1 MWYIRVRFR
10 LKRETEDLWDN
21 VVVSIKKELWDTVKT
36 RDDAFNYGSDES
48 ELIRRWWRDPTK
60 RDKVEIIPLW
70 KFDYWVPALYFTERY
85 PGEYDNVLWELEGK
99 KATALSEDEKKEFG
113 REEEKEEEKKEEAK
127 PIALISGLGA
137 LLLILLLLFILT
149 EKEKT

>member
-48 ELIRRWWRDPTK
+48 ELIRRWYRDPTK
-60 RDKVEIIPLW
+60 RDKVEIWALW
-70 KFDYWVPALYFTERY
+70 KLDYWAPPLYFTETY
-85 PGEYDNVLWELEGK
+85 PGEYDAILWELEGK

-113 REEEKEEEKKEEAK
+113 REEEKAEEKKEEEVKTLAF
-127 PIALISGLGA
+127 AGLGA